1 MLFYQTVVDGWTV
14 RCYHR
19 ILALV
24 STGFEPGL
32 VTVALELWQSD
43 CRQTKP
49 TRWGSVRLRVET
61 TRVSVHARHPYTSKR
76 TQLSDRF
83 FTQRVVGHLNTATS
97 NPDLASPVSASLF
110 SSVSFNNVF
119 RLAGKVHL
127 CPSSFLV
134 SR

>member
-1 MLFYQTVVDGWTV
+1 M
-14 RCYHR
+14 
-19 ILALV
+19 LALV

-49 TRWGSVRLRVET
+49 TRWGGVRLRVES
-61 TRVSVHARHPYTSKR
+61 TRVSVHARHPNLSQLFILKR
-76 TQLSDRF
+76 LQLSDRF
-83 FTQRVVGHLNTATS
+83 FTPQVVSRLNTATS
-97 NPDLASPVSASLF
+97 NTDLASPVSGGF
-110 SSVSFNNVF
+110 SFNNVF
-119 RLAGKVHL
+119 RLAGKVNL